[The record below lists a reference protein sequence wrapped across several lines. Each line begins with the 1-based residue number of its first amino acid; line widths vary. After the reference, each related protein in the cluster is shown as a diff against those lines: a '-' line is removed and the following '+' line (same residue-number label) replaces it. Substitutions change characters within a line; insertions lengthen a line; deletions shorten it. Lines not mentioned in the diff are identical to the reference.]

1 MRSIL
6 TGLGGCLR
14 RPADE
19 MLEPLGTALLE
30 TSPSLNLHA
39 VDLVIGSEGLRAKSP
54 EHMFVGDFDRTLE
67 EHSNHFLEDTEGDTV
82 DVGLTR
88 EAGSGEDVVGDDESL
103 TIAIFT
109 DPTVDK
115 VGNDLTNRSSCST
128 RMTSIDTISSS
139 LGGRVVERVERG
151 DLNIS

>member
-1 MRSIL
+1 ML

-19 MLEPLGTALLE
+19 MLELLGTALLE
-30 TSPSLNLHA
+30 IFPSLNLHSI
-39 VDLVIGSEGLRAKSP
+39 DLVVGSEGLRAKSP

-67 EHSNHFLEDTEGDTV
+67 EGLNHMFEDIEGDTV
-82 DVGLTR
+82 VVGLTR

-103 TIAIFT
+103 AIAIFT
-109 DPTVDK
+109 YPTFDK
-115 VGNDLTNRSSCST
+115 VGNDLTDRLSCST
-128 RMTSIDTISSS
+128 RMTSIDTLPFS
-139 LGGRVVERVERG
+139 LGSDIVERVERG